1 MAELLELSAR
11 ELKTSMI
18 SILTV
23 LMDKMENMQE
33 QMDNE
38 SWVMEI
44 IRKKKKKTKEMLE
57 IKTLAK
63 IKVPLMGFI
72 SRLNT
77 TKGRILS

>member
-1 MAELLELSAR
+1 MAELLELSGW

-44 IRKKKKKTKEMLE
+44 IRKKKKQKEMLE
-57 IKTLAK
+57 IKNTGKNKKCHWWVLLVDWTL
-63 IKVPLMGFI
+63 LREEF
-72 SRLNT
+72 
-77 TKGRILS
+77 LS